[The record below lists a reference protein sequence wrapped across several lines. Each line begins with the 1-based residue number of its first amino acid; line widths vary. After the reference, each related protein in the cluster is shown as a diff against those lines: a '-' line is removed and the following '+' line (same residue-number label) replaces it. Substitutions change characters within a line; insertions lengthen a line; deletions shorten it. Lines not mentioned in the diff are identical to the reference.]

1 MILGIG
7 NDMVDIRRI
16 EALLE
21 RFGSRFERKIFSPRE
36 QAHAARASGAR
47 AAAATYAKRFAA
59 KEAFAKAIGRG
70 IGTIKWQEI
79 EVGNLPSGQPELRL
93 SGEAHKALLAIT
105 PAKMRAVVNISL
117 SDEYPY
123 AQAFVVISAVAA

>member
-1 MILGIG
+1 MILGVG

-36 QAHAARASGAR
+36 QAQAARASGIR
-47 AAAATYAKRFAA
+47 AAATYAKRFAA

-70 IGTIKWQEI
+70 IGTIQWREI
-79 EVGNLPSGQPELRL
+79 EVSNLPSGQPELRL
-93 SGEAHKALLAIT
+93 SGEAHKALLAMT
-105 PAKMRAVVNISL
+105 PPKMRAAVHISL